1 MMNKRTH
8 QTGDTVQMVNGNQM
22 NGFEGQETPLVS
34 LLVPILLMASL
45 VTSSILLM
53 SDFHKDAPIFGIW
66 LLMQCIL
73 VGVLFLLSLRTTLLT
88 SSFEVRSLA
97 QELKRPSVIV
107 LAFAW
112 GVTPGILSFFVVA
125 PVHLIMTSILSGLT
139 LSAAVLMR
147 LMPRTSRMLI
157 CLVAG
162 GFIANTLMLPNT
174 TSVIVSIAT
183 LTYFSVLAVC
193 ARWYSTRL
201 SRRLQDAE
209 LMAVQAQELSDVIQT
224 LGDSTETYYWCTDTE
239 GRLIE
244 TDKLGRFDSDD
255 GAQPPVGAIL
265 LDLFVPS
272 IDSDVLKSRFLRRS
286 EIVALELE
294 RRSQGESGGHWWRLT
309 GRPYFEDGV
318 FKGYRG
324 AASNIST
331 LREREKQAKFLLDHD
346 QLTGLLNRTSFYK
359 EVSKNIEQTDL
370 SVRHQALIW
379 ADLDNFKWIN
389 DTFGHQGGD
398 TLLKLVA
405 QRLYDVCP
413 DETALCRFGG
423 DEFALM
429 VEAESEDAL
438 TEFARM
444 LTKRLSDPYH
454 LEDTEVQCSASIGL
468 RRLSGDIHDTDAL
481 MKEAD
486 LALYAAKSAGR
497 ATWREYSETFK
508 ARVRGQR
515 EMAQD
520 LEKAIKNETL
530 SLQFQP
536 IIDAANLKPVG
547 VETLSRWVHTERG
560 NIAPDVYIPIAESSG
575 LIVDLGNAVLRQA
588 IRAAANM
595 SDNLTISINISPVQ
609 MHSTTLLQL
618 IRDTLVD
625 FEVAAERIEL
635 EITETV
641 FLSDNEFV
649 LSRLRA
655 LKDMGLKIALD
666 DFGTGFSSLAYLQR
680 FPFDKLKLDQTFVRG
695 LETSDQ
701 SRAIARA
708 TISMAKALNLMVTA
722 EGVETE
728 FQAHFLREHGCDYL
742 QGFLFSLPR
751 DEVDLPDA
759 LSDIPQLSGLIEGV
773 EKIVSLN

>member
-1 MMNKRTH
+1 MIDNSAIRGTGQRRSGGDHEGHTLEMN
-8 QTGDTVQMVNGNQM
+8 
-22 NGFEGQETPLVS
+22 ETPLAS

-45 VTSSILLM
+45 VTAAILLIA
-53 SDFHKDAPIFGIW
+53 DFHQGAPAFGMW
-66 LLMQCIL
+66 LLMHCLIA
-73 VGVLFLLSLRTTLLT
+73 GVLFLLSLRTNLLT
-88 SSFEVRSLA
+88 SGMEVRPLA
-97 QELKRPSVIV
+97 RDLRRPSVIL

-112 GVTPGILSFFVVA
+112 GATPAIIGFFEQA
-125 PVHLIMTSILSGLT
+125 TVHLVFTSILCGLT
-139 LSAAVLMR
+139 LSSAVLLR
-147 LMPRTSRMLI
+147 LMPRTSRTLI

-162 GFIANTLMLPNT
+162 GFIANTLMLPNA
-174 TSVIVSIAT
+174 TSVIVSMIT

-201 SRRLQDAE
+201 ERQLHDAE

-224 LGDSTETYYWCTDTE
+224 LGNSTETYYWSTDAE
-239 GRLIE
+239 GRLGE
-244 TDKLGRFDSDD
+244 TDKIGSFEADESEH
-255 GAQPPVGAIL
+255 PPVGAIL

-272 IDSDVLKSRFLRRS
+272 SDADALKSRFMRRS

-294 RRSQGESGGHWWRLT
+294 RRSQGDTSGNWWRLT
-309 GRPYFEDGV
+309 GRPYFQDGV
-318 FKGYRG
+318 FAGYRG
-324 AASNIST
+324 AATNIST

-359 EVSKNIEQTDL
+359 TVTRELEQADPSTE
-370 SVRHQALIW
+370 HKALVW
-379 ADLDNFKWIN
+379 ADLDNFKWVN

-405 QRLYDVCP
+405 RRLEEMSPED
-413 DETALCRFGG
+413 AAICRFGG

-454 LEDTEVQCSASIGL
+454 LDDTEVQCSASIGL
-468 RRLSGDIHDTDAL
+468 RRVCEDIKDADAM

-508 ARVRGQR
+508 ARVRGER
-515 EMAQD
+515 EMAND
-520 LEKAIKNETL
+520 LKAAIENEDL

-536 IIDAANLKPVG
+536 IIDAVTLRPVG

-560 NIAPDVYIPIAESSG
+560 NIAPDIYIPIAENSG
-575 LIVDLGNAVLRQA
+575 LIVDLGNAVLKQA
-588 IRAAANM
+588 IRAAAKMPNG
-595 SDNLTISINISPVQ
+595 LTVSINISPVQ

-618 IRDTLVD
+618 ISDTLAEYD
-625 FEVAAERIEL
+625 VAPERIEL
-635 EITETV
+635 EITESV

-708 TISMAKALNLMVTA
+708 TISMAKALDLVVTA

-728 FQAHFLREHGCDYL
+728 FQAHFLREHKCDYL
-742 QGFLFSLPR
+742 QGFLFSYPR
-751 DEVDLPDA
+751 DEADLPSA
-759 LSDIPQLSGLIEGV
+759 LSG
-773 EKIVSLN
+773 